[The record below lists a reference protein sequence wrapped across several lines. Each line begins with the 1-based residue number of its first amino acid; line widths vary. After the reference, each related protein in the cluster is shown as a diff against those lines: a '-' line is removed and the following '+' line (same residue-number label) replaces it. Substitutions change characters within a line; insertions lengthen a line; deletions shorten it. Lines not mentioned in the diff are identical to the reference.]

1 MIQSI
6 MNGII
11 QALRVKYDETF
22 AIYKEAVEQ
31 DLQKS
36 CFSIMCLNSTDEAK
50 AGTRHNR
57 TYPCIISYF
66 PASEDEPVQECMS
79 VMDNL
84 YQLLELIE
92 TDTKKIRA
100 KEMKAEIEEG
110 VLKFQVTYAGFI
122 LAIKEETLMEEV
134 EVNTNGSE

>member
-11 QALRVKYDETF
+11 HAIRMKYDETF
-22 AIYKEAVEQ
+22 SIYTESVEQ

-66 PASEDEPVQECMS
+66 PASEDKPMQECLS

-84 YQLLELIE
+84 YQLLELLE
-92 TDTKKIRA
+92 TDVKKIRA

-110 VLKFQVTYAGFI
+110 ILKFQVTYAGFV
-122 LAIKEETLMEEV
+122 LAIKEESLMEQV
-134 EVNTNGSE
+134 EVKTNGSE